1 MAKRKTKKT
10 WFAAKGVFLHADQGS
25 GPRQQYEERVV
36 LLRARSGQKAIKL
49 AEREA
54 ERYARILDQV
64 SFTGFVDVYQPFDE
78 PGVGAEVYSAME
90 PSDLV
95 IKEYLNLRYP
105 PEPLDCEA
113 DGREHRYYKKARGY
127 SACYHCAVVKPG
139 ELWK

>member
-1 MAKRKTKKT
+1 MAKRKAKKS
-10 WFAAKGVFLHADQGS
+10 WFAAKCVFLHADRGF
-25 GPRQQYEERVV
+25 GPRQLYEERIV

-54 ERYARILDQV
+54 ERYAQFVDQV
-64 SFTGFVDVYQPFDE
+64 SFTGFVDVFQPL

-90 PSDLV
+90 PSDLA

-105 PEPLDCEA
+105 PAPADCEA
-113 DGREHRYYKKARGY
+113 VGREHRYYNKARGY
-127 SACYHCAVVKPG
+127 SACYNCAVVKPG